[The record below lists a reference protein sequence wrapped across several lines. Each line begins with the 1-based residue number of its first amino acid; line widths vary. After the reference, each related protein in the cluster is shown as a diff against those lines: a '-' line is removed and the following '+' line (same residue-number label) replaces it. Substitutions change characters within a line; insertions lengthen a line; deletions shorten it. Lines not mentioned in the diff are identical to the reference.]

1 MILNTDRLKVILLER
16 KLNYRNLA
24 EMCGINY
31 GTFRG
36 YISRGKRK
44 INPPIAMRICE
55 TLDVPIEEI
64 TFTENQ
70 YRDILVDKI
79 LTLSNQ
85 KKELDN
91 LGLQDVADTLKN
103 EIEILRKEIAKVGTA
118 NGK

>member
-1 MILNTDRLKVILLER
+1 MILNTDRLKAILLER
-16 KLNYRNLA
+16 KLTYRNLA

-36 YISRGKRK
+36 YISRGKQK

-55 TLDVPIEEI
+55 NLDVPIEEI

-85 KKELDN
+85 KKELEA
-91 LGLQDVADTLKN
+91 LGLHDVAENLEK
-103 EIEILRKEIAKVGTA
+103 EIDSLRKEIVKVGTA